1 MPPIEHIGQAVA
13 ELRRARTPP
22 LDEWQPRQSLDIGLR
37 IAADGQ
43 WYYRGSV
50 IRRRR
55 LVALFGSVLRLE
67 PDGGHYLITPRLKYP
82 VSVDDAPFQA
92 VEVQRQGAGRAQN
105 LVFRTN
111 IDDWVLADRDHPV
124 RVQTDPKSGR
134 VSPRIEVRDG
144 LQARICR
151 SVYYELAQMLEPD
164 NRADDGGGEILG
176 LYSAGEFFPFGRLTD
191 ESG

>member
-1 MPPIEHIGQAVA
+1 MEPVERIGQAVA
-13 ELRRARTPP
+13 GLRRAQTPP
-22 LDEWQPRQSLDIGLR
+22 LHRWQPRESLDIGLR

-43 WYYRGSV
+43 WYYRGSA

-55 LVALFGSVLRLE
+55 LVALFGSLLRLE

-111 IDDWVLADRDHPV
+111 IDDRVLADREHPV
-124 RVQTDPKSGR
+124 RVQTDPESGR

-151 SVYYELAQMLEPD
+151 SVYYELARMLEPD
-164 NRADDGGGEILG
+164 DRADDDGGEILG
-176 LYSAGEFFPFGRLTD
+176 IYSAGEFFPFGRVTD
-191 ESG
+191 

>member
-1 MPPIEHIGQAVA
+1 MEPIERIGQACA
-13 ELRRARTPP
+13 ELRRAGAGPP
-22 LDEWQPRQSLDIGLR
+22 HRWQPRQSLDIGLR

-43 WYYRGSV
+43 WYYRGSA

-92 VEVQRQGAGRAQN
+92 VEVRRHGTGRSQN

-111 IDDWVLADRDHPV
+111 VDDWVLADRDHPV
-124 RVQTDPKSGR
+124 RVQTDPETGR

-151 SVYYELAQMLEPD
+151 SVYYELARMLEPD
-164 NRADDGGGEILG
+164 NANDHGGEILG
-176 LYSAGEFFPFGRLTD
+176 IYSAGEFFPFGRLA
-191 ESG
+191 G

>member
-1 MPPIEHIGQAVA
+1 MGAIVLSGQAFGG
-13 ELRRARTPP
+13 LRRAVTPP
-22 LDEWQPRQSLDIGLR
+22 LHGWQPRQSLDIGLR

-82 VSVDDAPFQA
+82 VTVDDAPFQA

-111 IDDWVLADRDHPV
+111 VDDWVLADRAHPV
-124 RVQTDPKSGR
+124 RVETDPGTGR

-151 SVYYELAQMLEPD
+151 SVYYELARMLEPD
-164 NRADDGGGEILG
+164 NNANDEGEILG
-176 LYSAGEFFPFGRLTD
+176 IYSAGEFFPFGRLTD
-191 ESG
+191 